1 MKILKAYSS
10 GFKAA
15 LNTKKLSA
23 TIYIITIMMALI
35 LAIPFGSTIEKEAGN
50 SMAFTNLLKDF
61 DYTVYKDFMDQSAKA
76 IQPYIQAAI
85 WMGVFYLIFTIF
97 FEGGILT
104 VLRRKEDKF
113 SLRFFW
119 EASAKYFSRFFRLAI
134 YAMLFQLAA
143 AVVVLG
149 VLSKILSSASD
160 TVQSEAS
167 LIYIGLIGIIIYILI
182 FIFLLVVTDYAKVM
196 LVENEE
202 YRPFRTI
209 LRSFGFVFR
218 HFLTAY
224 FLYLFLL
231 VVPILLFIIY
241 FRVED
246 GIGMSSGGKIFII
259 FIIQQVFVWARIF
272 IKIWTLGSELNLY
285 RKFEKKEE
293 SAEGEPVFGI

>member
-35 LAIPFGSTIEKEAGN
+35 LAIPFGGTIEKEAGN

-76 IQPYIQAAI
+76 IKPYISAAI
-85 WMGVFYLIFTIF
+85 WMGIFYLIFTIF

-104 VLRRKEDKF
+104 VLKRKEDKF

-119 EASAKYFSRFFRLAI
+119 EAGAKYFSRFLRLAI
-134 YAMLFQLAA
+134 YMIIAHAVAA
-143 AVVVLG
+143 AIIFIT
-149 VLSKILSSASD
+149 LSKILSLASD
-160 TVQSEAS
+160 KVTSEAS
-167 LIYIGLIGIIIYILI
+167 LFYIGLTGIIIYILI
-182 FIFLLVVTDYAKVM
+182 FIFLLAVTDYAKIM

-209 LRSFGFVFR
+209 ARSFSFVFR
-218 HFLTAY
+218 HFLSAY
-224 FLYLFLL
+224 FLYLLL
-231 VVPILLFIIY
+231 LIVPVLLFLIY
-241 FRVED
+241 FRVEG
-246 GIGMSSGGKIFII
+246 GIGMATGGKIFII
-259 FIIQQVFVWARIF
+259 FIFQQFFIWARIF
-272 IKIWTLGSELNLY
+272 IKIWILGSELNLY

-293 SAEGEPVFGI
+293 SVEGEPVFGI